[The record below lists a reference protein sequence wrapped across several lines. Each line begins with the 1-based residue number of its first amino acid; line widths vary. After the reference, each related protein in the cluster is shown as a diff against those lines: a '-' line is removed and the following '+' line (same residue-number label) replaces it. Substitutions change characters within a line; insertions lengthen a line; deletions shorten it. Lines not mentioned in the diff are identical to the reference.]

1 MDKCLS
7 DHGQVCDVSDIRE
20 LLCTAQEQLS
30 LPDGS
35 GPLES
40 ILWLSQ
46 TRLFPHSGCFPLCK
60 GNGSSKIRCILDSE
74 QSSQE
79 EMLGSVQEPLLK
91 LLWACHSVE
100 LRAQSHLFGFAASLD
115 LQTPIQL
122 QVPQK
127 SCVILPHGL
136 DGPLSEGMH

>member
-1 MDKCLS
+1 
-7 DHGQVCDVSDIRE
+7 
-20 LLCTAQEQLS
+20 
-30 LPDGS
+30 
-35 GPLES
+35 
-40 ILWLSQ
+40 
-46 TRLFPHSGCFPLCK
+46 
-60 GNGSSKIRCILDSE
+60 
-74 QSSQE
+74 
-79 EMLGSVQEPLLK
+79 MLGSVQEPLLK

-136 DGPLSEGMH
+136 DGPLSEGMHWGKGIDTGFMQVEYSMQPNKEYHFFHDAH